1 MHKFIPVYIK
11 TLIVAPAVDL
21 RFNFCIK
28 YIGKIVDSAG
38 FKPILRLL
46 EVRLCVNLS

>member
-1 MHKFIPVYIK
+1 MHKFIPIRTE
-11 TLIVAPAVDL
+11 TLVVAPAVDL
-21 RFNFCIK
+21 RFNISIK
-28 YIGKIVDSAG
+28 CIGKIVDSEG

>member
-28 YIGKIVDSAG
+28 YIGKIVDSEG

>member
-28 YIGKIVDSAG
+28 YIDKIVDAEG
-38 FKPILRLL
+38 FELISRWVN
-46 EVRLCVNLS
+46 VRFCVNLS